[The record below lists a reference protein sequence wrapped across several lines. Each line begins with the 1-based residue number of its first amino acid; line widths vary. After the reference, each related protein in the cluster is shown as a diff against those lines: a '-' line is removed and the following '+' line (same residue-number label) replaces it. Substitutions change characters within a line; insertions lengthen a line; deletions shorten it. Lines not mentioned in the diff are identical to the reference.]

1 MEGGSY
7 RLLGTSYIASSVF
20 GVVSFN
26 PNNAGGFEFRLA
38 QEWILSLE
46 LIEMLRITSIL
57 ILCIKFHS
65 S

>member
-7 RLLGTSYIASSVF
+7 HLLGTSYIASTVF

-26 PNNAGGFEFRLA
+26 PNNAGGFEFHLA
-38 QEWILSLE
+38 QEWILSLQ
-46 LIEMLRITSIL
+46 LIEMLRITSIPV
-57 ILCIKFHS
+57 LCIKFHS